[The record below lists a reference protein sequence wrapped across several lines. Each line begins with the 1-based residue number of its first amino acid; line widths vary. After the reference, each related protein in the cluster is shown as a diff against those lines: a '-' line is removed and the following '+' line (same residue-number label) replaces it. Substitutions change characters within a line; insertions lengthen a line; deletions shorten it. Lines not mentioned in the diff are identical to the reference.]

1 MMTSNVQATPDYPA
15 NQSTSDSSPS
25 SAIKVA
31 TPDLIITDGGALP
44 VDLMTDLLFENVGG
58 QEIIGISRNDIV
70 NGQDVSYQLISNTK
84 LLDRRYNPNNVF
96 SISGTLDKYFANF
109 SIRLD
114 VHIPENGTGPEVLPG
129 QNQRV
134 YVDSLTGDVVIDIT
148 NMETNERLDVEILKE
163 GSVDNDTI
171 YVEAS

>member
-1 MMTSNVQATPDYPA
+1 MNSEVQPTPDYPA
-15 NQSTSDSSPS
+15 NQSVGESSATR
-25 SAIKVA
+25 AIKVA
-31 TPDLIITDGGALP
+31 TPDLIIIDEGSLP

-58 QEIIGISRNDIV
+58 QEIINISRNDIV
-70 NGQDVSYQLISNTK
+70 NGQDVSYQLIGNTQS
-84 LLDRRYNPNNVF
+84 LDRRYNPNNIF
-96 SISGTLDKYFANF
+96 SVSGTLDKYFANF

-114 VHIPENGTGPEVLPG
+114 VHIPENGTGPEVVAG

-134 YVDSLTGDVVIDIT
+134 YIESLTGDIIIDVT

-163 GSVDNDTI
+163 GSVDDGTI